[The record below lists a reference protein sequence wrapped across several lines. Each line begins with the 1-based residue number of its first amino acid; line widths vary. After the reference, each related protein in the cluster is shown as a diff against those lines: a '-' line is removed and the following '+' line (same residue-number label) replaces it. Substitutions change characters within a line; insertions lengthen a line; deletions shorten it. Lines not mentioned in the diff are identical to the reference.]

1 MQRWGGSSIPPH
13 STSNCWRT
21 QAGGSY
27 EVNFHLSIMTRPI
40 DDPTWTCAFAVLGG
54 CLKLM
59 WRICEGWR
67 GDLTGFYITLPRK
80 GGESLLYFF
89 MSLPF
94 RRDWSY
100 HSSQGKAWKI
110 NLAVINLALVASGTN
125 SSVISY
131 FCHTTRCCVVAYYLQ
146 WKERKL
152 QRWMLGVAL
161 RVTGMPLK
169 TAVAWDILQVK
180 LNTVDGVPCQPG
192 QWTF

>member
-1 MQRWGGSSIPPH
+1 M
-13 STSNCWRT
+13 T
-21 QAGGSY
+21 QH
-27 EVNFHLSIMTRPI
+27 VHLQS
-40 DDPTWTCAFAVLGG
+40 LGG
-54 CLKLM
+54 VWSWCGEYA
-59 WRICEGWR
+59 R
-67 GDLTGFYITLPRK
+67 
-80 GGESLLYFF
+80 GGEGTWLGFTSPCQEKVANHFFDFF

-100 HSSQGKAWKI
+100 HSSQGKAWKV

-192 QWTF
+192 QWTV